1 MPRYRVLE
9 KSFIIDRIVEAG
21 EEVEYDG
28 WPGHNLEPLD
38 AAAREKKREY
48 DEEINPARIAKLR
61 AENPTPGGV
70 EQENLAKLIGE
81 AVALAMAAQNAV
93 MASGD
98 ATLKAAIA
106 KDRAARAKATNAN
119 SAVQAKADAEAAA
132 AAAVAEEAAKNAQ
145 AAVQAS
151 DAALA

>member
-21 EEVEYDG
+21 EEVEYGG

-70 EQENLAKLIGE
+70 EQEHLAKLIGE

-98 ATLKAAIA
+98 AAVKAVNT
-106 KDRAARAKATNAN
+106 RARAIKAKTESTDAE
-119 SAVQAKADAEAAA
+119 AQAKADADAAA
-132 AAAVAEEAAKNAQ
+132 AAAMAEEAAKNAQ